1 MNNPLP
7 AIIQALPDIEQA
19 VSEMRG
25 EMKEEPVYQAK
36 LDLDVKKFVMCITK
50 DLKKEDVALLSDY
63 KVVEYDDD
71 THKNIPITAFQWDIL
86 ILDLREKGDRYC
98 FMKEV
103 QPARNKYR
111 IIAYVHSF
119 EIDDIDIECDNVLS
133 SFPVRQARKEDFE
146 MLLMM
151 KRITKPKWWKSLFT
165 CVVNFIHQSKN

>member
-7 AIIQALPDIEQA
+7 AIIQA
-19 VSEMRG
+19 VSDF
-25 EMKEEPVYQAK
+25 KEEVHEPVYQAK
-36 LDLDVKKFVMCITK
+36 LELDVKKFVLCISK
-50 DLKKEDVALLSDY
+50 DLKKEDMALLNDY

-103 QPARNKYR
+103 QPARNKYK

-119 EIDDIDIECDNVLS
+119 EVDDIDVECDNIITQ
-133 SFPVRQARKEDFE
+133 FPVRQARKEDFE

-151 KRITKPKWWKSLFT
+151 KRVSKPRWYKSLFN
-165 CVVNFIHQSKN
+165 CVLTFFNKAKN

>member
-7 AIIQALPDIEQA
+7 AIIPVIAQALSDE
-19 VSEMRG
+19 
-25 EMKEEPVYQAK
+25 KEEPVYQAK
-36 LDLDVKKFVMCITK
+36 LDLDVKKFVLCITK
-50 DLKKEDVALLSDY
+50 DLKKEDFAVLSDY
-63 KVVEYDDD
+63 KVVRYHDD
-71 THKNIPITAFQWDIL
+71 THRNIPINSFHWDIL

-103 QPARNKYR
+103 QPARNKYN
-111 IIAYVHSF
+111 IIAYCHSF
-119 EIDDIDIECDNVLS
+119 EVDDIDIDCDNVLS

-165 CVVNFIHQSKN
+165 CIVNFIHQTKN